1 MSVKKSDPGYFYR
14 WTRGSSTM
22 HADQTSIEISINKET
37 NISKII
43 HILDNF
49 TNKQDNNE
57 NQTRVIIHS
66 QQIHIE
72 TENSGDIQCR
82 LKELTNHA
90 KSGIIQP
97 NRTSGVTWFPRDL
110 SSRATTLIWGYLSQ
124 VLCQAS
130 TFAWGSWC
138 QQLGYNNYSITM
150 ILLSRNTCRAVNLS
164 DCYI

>member
-1 MSVKKSDPGYFYR
+1 
-14 WTRGSSTM
+14 M

-90 KSGIIQP
+90 KSGCDLVSKKLIFES
-97 NRTSGVTWFPRDL
+97 NYLDLGVFKPSTMP
-110 SSRATTLIWGYLSQ
+110 SQ
-124 VLCQAS
+124 YFCLGLLVSA
-130 TFAWGSWC
+130 ARV
-138 QQLGYNNYSITM
+138 QQLQYYNDTAFEEY
-150 ILLSRNTCRAVNLS
+150 L
-164 DCYI
+164 